1 MTESSQ
7 TSKQFG
13 LAQSLILCIFA
24 AAYFA
29 DRGAWLFTSAAAS
42 TVGLVLSAIG
52 LAIMAAAIIALRQV
66 IQIAPEP
73 KEGGHLVTRG
83 IYGWLRHP
91 IYTAILLVVIGLFLR
106 KPTLLVAIAGA
117 VVIVFLFIKVRLEE
131 RLLLERYPDY
141 AGYRRRTWGLVPG
154 LR

>member
-1 MTESSQ
+1 MTESSRASQ
-7 TSKQFG
+7 RYG
-13 LAQSLILCIFA
+13 LAQSLILCGFA

-29 DRGAWLFTSAAAS
+29 DRGPWLFTSTVAS
-42 TVGLVLSAIG
+42 TAGLVLSAIG
-52 LAIMAAAIIALRQV
+52 LAIMAAAIIALRAV

-106 KPTLLVAIAGA
+106 KPTLLVAIASA

-141 AGYRRRTWGLVPG
+141 AEYRLRTWGLVPG